1 THTLRHLRLTDLA
14 RAGESIYTIMQYAGH
29 RNAETTKLYLRLSG
43 RETAERVRMSLHQ
56 LDQRLRRI
64 LKEAEE

>member
-1 THTLRHLRLTDLA
+1 
-14 RAGESIYTIMQYAGH
+14 MQYAGH